1 MHARISV
8 LRALAS
14 IPTAK
19 AHIGGKRKLKRN
31 Q

>member
-14 IPTAK
+14 ILTAK
-19 AHIGGKRKLKRN
+19 ARIGEKRKLKRN